1 MADLKAVF
9 FDVGGTLWDGNA
21 CAVHVLEIVLPKYR
35 PPLPEEE
42 MPEVIRRF
50 NAVFLD
56 QPTRRRLRD
65 GRPFSRLKR
74 FDAFL
79 DSYGVKRRGLAQE
92 MSRTYDSV
100 RRMCMRQFLRADAH
114 PVLDELSRLGL
125 QRGAVMNGPP
135 AVQRHMLECLGLE
148 AHFEHVI
155 LGEVEGYSKPDAR
168 LFKRA
173 LELAGVRSDEMLY
186 VGDSPLTDVLGAA
199 RAGIP
204 TVWLDTGR
212 RRLPGGFPV
221 PDFTVSGLSEVLD
234 IVAS

>member
-1 MADLKAVF
+1 MAELKAVF
-9 FDVGGTLWDGNA
+9 FDVNGTLWDGNA
-21 CAVHVLEIVLPKYR
+21 CAVHVMEIVLPKFR
-35 PPLPEEE
+35 PPLPEEDTA
-42 MPEVIRRF
+42 EVIRRY

-56 QPTRRRLRD
+56 QPTRRHVRE

-74 FDAFL
+74 FEALL

-100 RRMCMRQFLRADAH
+100 RRMCMRQFLRADVH

-125 QRGAVMNGPP
+125 QRGVVMNGSP

-148 AHFEHVI
+148 RRFDHVV
-155 LGEVEGYSKPDAR
+155 LGDVEGYCKPDAR
-168 LFKRA
+168 LFRRA
-173 LELAGVRSDEMLY
+173 LELAGVGADEMLY

-199 RAGIP
+199 RAGLR
-204 TVWLDTGR
+204 TAWFQEGR
-212 RRLPGGFPV
+212 RRLPQGFPP
-221 PDFTVSGLSEVLD
+221 PDFTVGGLSEVLD